1 MEKPYVPGKRT
12 EQMKYYKIDPR
23 NPDDK
28 VIREAAAVLEKGGLI
43 VYPTDTLYGLGA
55 DAYNRRAVNKLFSVK
70 KRDMRKPVSIM
81 MPDIQLIRETFGIYP
96 ESIAGELEA
105 VFPGAVTAVIENRLQ
120 KKIPIL
126 ERHDRPGSYNEKV
139 GVRIP
144 DHLFCNRLSA
154 FFSAPITSTSANISG
169 EKNPYDVK
177 DVIGQLGSTVDM
189 IIDAGPIAPSR
200 GSSII
205 DFTNTPYL
213 LLREGDLSLEQLQ
226 KKLNGEIT
234 AVNKPF
240 VITFVCSGNIC
251 RSPLAMGILRK
262 MLAKTKYRDLVRVES
277 AGTLPIRPQQAH
289 DLTIEVGDINDINLR
304 GHLSRHIN
312 REIVENSNLVFC
324 MARDHLDYLQKKY
337 PAHREKF
344 VLLKQWKC
352 RKKLTIPSIAD
363 PIGHNLDFYRETYKT
378 IHGELKRVLPH
389 ILSLVRKYAEER
401 GIRV

>member
-1 MEKPYVPGKRT
+1 
-12 EQMKYYKIDPR
+12 MKYFKIDPLH
-23 NPDDK
+23 PDEK
-28 VIREAAAVLEKGGLI
+28 VVREAAHVLENGGLI

-81 MPDIQLIRETFGIYP
+81 MPDIQLIRETFGINP
-96 ESIAGELEA
+96 PAIAGELKTL
-105 VFPGAVTAVIENRLQ
+105 FPGKITAVIENRLQ

-126 ERHDRPGSYNEKV
+126 ELPDRPGHYQEKV

-144 DHLFCNRLSA
+144 DNPFCHRLSA
-154 FFSAPITSTSANISG
+154 LFSTPITSTSANISG
-169 EKNPYDVK
+169 EKNPYDIK

-189 IIDAGPIAPSR
+189 IIDAGSIAPSR

-205 DFTNTPYL
+205 DFTHTPYL
-213 LLREGDLSLEQLQ
+213 LLREGDVSLKELQ
-226 KKLNGEIT
+226 KKLSGEIT

-251 RSPLAMGILRK
+251 RSPLGMGILRTL
-262 MLAKTKYRDLVRVES
+262 LAKTKYRDLVRVES

-289 DLTIEVGDINDINLR
+289 DLTIEVGDLNDINLR

-324 MARDHLDYLQKKY
+324 MAQDHLEYLTQKY

-344 VLLKQWKC
+344 ILLKQWKC
-352 RKKLTIPSIAD
+352 RRKLTIPSIAD
-363 PIGHNLDFYRETYKT
+363 PIGHNLDFYKETYKV
-378 IHGELKRVLPH
+378 IHAEIKRVLPH
-389 ILSLVRKYAEER
+389 VLSMVRRYAEER
-401 GIRV
+401 GIKV

>member
-1 MEKPYVPGKRT
+1 
-12 EQMKYYKIDPR
+12 MKYYKIDPLQ
-23 NPDDK
+23 PDEQ
-28 VIREAAAVLEKGGLI
+28 VAREAAHVLEKGGLI

-81 MPDIQLIRETFGIYP
+81 MPDIQLIRETFGINP
-96 ESIAGELEA
+96 PAIAAELESL
-105 VFPGAVTAVIENRLQ
+105 FPGKITAVIENRLQ

-126 ERHDRPGSYNEKV
+126 ELPDRPGRYLEKV

-144 DHLFCNRLSA
+144 DNPFCQMLSS
-154 FFSAPITSTSANISG
+154 FFSTPITSTSANISG
-169 EKNPYDVK
+169 EKNPYDIK

-205 DFTNTPYL
+205 DFTNRPYL
-213 LLREGDLSLEQLQ
+213 LLREGDLSLETLQ

-251 RSPLAMGILRK
+251 RSPLGMGILRTL
-262 MLAKTKYRDLVRVES
+262 LAKTKYRELVRVES

-289 DLTIEVGDINDINLR
+289 DLTIEVGDLNDINLR

-312 REIVENSNLVFC
+312 RDIIEKSNLVFC
-324 MARDHLDYLQKKY
+324 MAQDHLEYLNRKY

-344 VLLKQWKC
+344 MLLKQWKC

-363 PIGHNLDFYRETYKT
+363 PIGHNLDFYKETYKI
-378 IHGELKRVLPH
+378 IHAEIKRVLPH
-389 ILSLVRKYAEER
+389 ILSMVRKYAEER
-401 GIRV
+401 GIKV